1 MALITRQYTFT
12 DGTTAYGSQVET
24 EVGQIV
30 TKLNDLDTASATWTN
45 VKGATIESTTLL
57 KGKGTATNDSAT
69 AGYIGEYLE
78 TVVSTPTSYPGATTA
93 WSDATSKSLTA
104 GDWDVSFLL
113 INSEAG
119 GSLTSQFEIGIST
132 TSGNSSSGLTFG
144 ENALRSPSM
153 TSNDGSSVVVC
164 NYRMSLSATTTVYGK
179 LKGTYTVATPTYR
192 CRLSARRMR

>member
-1 MALITRQYTFT
+1 MSVITRQYTFT
-12 DGTTAYGSQVET
+12 DGTTAYGSEVET

-30 TKLNDLDTASATWTN
+30 TTLNALDNATSTWTN
-45 VKGATIESTTLL
+45 VKGATFEATTLL

-78 TVVSTPTSYPGATTA
+78 SVISSPTSYPGATTA

-104 GDWDVSFLL
+104 GDWDVSLLL

-164 NYRMSLSATTTVYGK
+164 NYRMSLSSTTTVYAK